1 MLKFIT
7 RTTAPVLAWA
17 LAAPVMAQSIDPIDP
32 ETSFTKGQ
40 LTDTL
45 ESLAQWLLGIIG
57 VIAVIMILYGAFL
70 YITAS
75 GNDESV
81 AKAKS
86 VIIYGLI
93 GVLVAV
99 LSFAIVS
106 FVASFVS

>member
-1 MLKFIT
+1 MLKLIT
-7 RTTAPVLAWA
+7 KTTAPALAWVLAVPA
-17 LAAPVMAQSIDPIDP
+17 MAQSIDPIDP
-32 ETSFTKGQ
+32 ATGFDKES
-40 LTDTL
+40 LTTTL
-45 ESLAQWLLGIIG
+45 EDLAQWLLGIIG

-70 YITAS
+70 YITAA
-75 GNDESV
+75 GNDESI

-93 GVLVAV
+93 GVLIAI